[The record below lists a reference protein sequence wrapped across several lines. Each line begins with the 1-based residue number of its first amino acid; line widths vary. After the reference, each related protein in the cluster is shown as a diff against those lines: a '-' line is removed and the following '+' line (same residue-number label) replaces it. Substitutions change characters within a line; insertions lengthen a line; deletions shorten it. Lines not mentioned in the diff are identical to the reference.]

1 MKKIIEKI
9 NKTKSWFFDK
19 INKDDKALAILIKK
33 KRERTKIRNEK
44 GDVTTDTAEI
54 QKIIR
59 DYCKQLYANEMD
71 NLEEMD
77 KFLERYNLPRLNQE
91 EIENMNRRITSNEIE
106 TGIKNLPTNRSPG
119 FTGEFYQT
127 FREVLTPNLLKLFQL
142 IAEGGT
148 LPNSFYEATFT
159 LIPNPNKDITQK
171 KRKLQANITD
181 ELRRKNPQQ
190 NTSKQNETTH

>member
-1 MKKIIEKI
+1 
-9 NKTKSWFFDK
+9 
-19 INKDDKALAILIKK
+19 
-33 KRERTKIRNEK
+33 
-44 GDVTTDTAEI
+44 
-54 QKIIR
+54 
-59 DYCKQLYANEMD
+59 MD
-71 NLEEMD
+71 NHEEMD
-77 KFLERYNLPRLNQE
+77 KFLGRYNFPRLNQE
-91 EIENMNRRITSNEIE
+91 ELENINRPITSNEIE

-159 LIPNPNKDITQK
+159 LIPNPHKDITQK

-190 NTSKQNETTH
+190 NTS